1 MISFTI
7 DRADIPATATEAETA
22 SAAAAI
28 SRANATT
35 AAAAVAAN
43 NGTDAVEGELNMH
56 VDNVGT
62 GMGVGVVNGVHDAAI
77 QEARQLINAI
87 QDQNRGGGGGIG
99 GGVNPTISNDAK
111 DDKDSLPCFFVVTAS
126 PSIEIRSAPSNSS
139 TLIRTIKKVRNI
151 YIVSYDL
158 I

>member
-1 MISFTI
+1 
-7 DRADIPATATEAETA
+7 
-22 SAAAAI
+22 
-28 SRANATT
+28 
-35 AAAAVAAN
+35 
-43 NGTDAVEGELNMH
+43 MH

-99 GGVNPTISNDAK
+99 GGVNPTILNDAK

>member
-87 QDQNRGGGGGIG
+87 QDQNRGGIG
-99 GGVNPTISNDAK
+99 GGVNPTISNDSK

>member
-28 SRANATT
+28 SRAT
-35 AAAAVAAN
+35 AAAVAAN
-43 NGTDAVEGELNMH
+43 NGADAVEGELNMH

-77 QEARQLINAI
+77 EEARQLINAI
-87 QDQNRGGGGGIG
+87 QDQNRGGGIG
-99 GGVNPTISNDAK
+99 GGVNPTISNDSK